1 MLQPKSK
8 LPWRFESYK
17 PNFGDGYD
25 RVVDANNSSWD
36 VMNNKDYY
44 AAPVDVKDMKYI
56 VQVGNNFPKAIGL
69 LNESKSFKRI
79 ADYEKWIKKVEEFL
93 KSLEENGE

>member
-1 MLQPKSK
+1 MLQPKSE
-8 LPWRFESYK
+8 LPWKLELEELRNNEFFLLNGMY
-17 PNFGDGYD
+17 DGSAFFCNIEDSQY
-25 RVVDANNSSWD
+25 VVQAC
-36 VMNNKDYY
+36 
-44 AAPVDVKDMKYI
+44 
-56 VQVGNNFPKAIGL
+56 NNFPEAIGL